1 MSAGVTS
8 TVHTALGWALVLSNG
23 AAGLWALGAIRWE
36 TLRHRS
42 LWWFLGTAWVLVFVQ
57 LTAGVI
63 LMRVAAV
70 EAPAFHVFYGACCAV
85 AVVFVYAYRQQL
97 EHRRYE
103 LFGLGALFIMGL
115 AIRAMFL
122 GS

>member
-1 MSAGVTS
+1 MSAEIWS
-8 TVHTALGWALVLSNG
+8 TVHTALGWTLVLSNG
-23 AAGLWALGAIRWE
+23 VAGLWALGAIRWNA
-36 TLRHRS
+36 LRHRS
-42 LWWFLGTAWVLVFVQ
+42 MWWFLGVAWVLVFVQ

-63 LMRVAAV
+63 LMRAAAV
-70 EAPAFHVFYGACCAV
+70 DAPAFHVFYGACCAAAV
-85 AVVFVYAYRQQL
+85 AFVYAYRLQL
-97 EHRRYE
+97 PHRRYE

>member
-1 MSAGVTS
+1 M
-8 TVHTALGWALVLSNG
+8 VLSNG
-23 AAGLWALGAIRWE
+23 AAGLWALAATRWRG
-36 TLRHRS
+36 LQHRS
-42 LWWFLGTAWVLVFVQ
+42 LWWLLGGAWVLVFIQ

-63 LMRVAAV
+63 LMRTADVA
-70 EAPAFHVFYGACCAV
+70 APAFHVFYGVCCAV
-85 AVVFVYAYRQQL
+85 AVAFVIGYRSQL

>member
-42 LWWFLGTAWVLVFVQ
+42 LWWFLGAAWVLVFVQ
-57 LTAGVI
+57 LIAGVV

>member
-1 MSAGVTS
+1 MDYQWWSSAHLV
-8 TVHTALGWALVLSNG
+8 LGWVVVSSNG
-23 AAGLWALGAIRWE
+23 LAGLWALGAKRWAA
-36 TLRHRS
+36 LRHRS
-42 LWWFLGTAWVLVFVQ
+42 LWWLVTAAWVGVFVQ

-63 LMRVAAV
+63 LMRVGDV
-70 EAPAFHVFYGACCAV
+70 EAPAFHVFYGVCCAA
-85 AVVFVYAYRQQL
+85 AVMFVFAYRQQL
-97 EHRRYE
+97 SHRRYE

>member
-1 MSAGVTS
+1 MSAEVWA
-8 TVHTALGWALVLSNG
+8 TVHTALGWTMVLSNG
-23 AAGLWALGAIRWE
+23 VAGLWALGARRWE

-42 LWWFLGTAWVLVFVQ
+42 LWWLLGGAWVLVFVQ
-57 LTAGVI
+57 LTAGVV
-63 LMRVAAV
+63 LMRAAAV
-70 EAPAFHVFYGACCAV
+70 DAPAFHVFYGVCCAV
-85 AVVFVYAYRQQL
+85 AVLFVYAYRQQL

>member
-1 MSAGVTS
+1 MSAEVWA
-8 TVHTALGWALVLSNG
+8 TVHTAIGWSMVLSNG
-23 AAGLWALGAIRWE
+23 VAGLWALGARRWAP
-36 TLRHRS
+36 LRQRS
-42 LWWFLGTAWVLVFVQ
+42 LWWFLGGAWVLVFVQ
-57 LTAGVI
+57 LTAGVV

-70 EAPAFHVFYGACCAV
+70 DAPAFHVFYGVCCAV
-85 AVVFVYAYRQQL
+85 AVLFAYAYRQQL

>member
-23 AAGLWALGAIRWE
+23 AAGLWALSAIRWE

-42 LWWFLGTAWVLVFVQ
+42 LWWFLGAAWVLVFVQ

>member
-1 MSAGVTS
+1 MSAQVWS
-8 TVHTALGWALVLSNG
+8 AVHTALGWALVLSNG
-23 AAGLWALGAIRWE
+23 VAGLWALGAIRWNA
-36 TLRHRS
+36 LRHHS
-42 LWWFLGTAWVLVFVQ
+42 LWWCLGAAWVLVFVQ

-63 LMRVAAV
+63 LMRVADV
-70 EAPAFHVFYGACCAV
+70 DAPAFHVFYGACCAV

>member
-1 MSAGVTS
+1 MNADVWS
-8 TVHTALGWALVLSNG
+8 TVHTALGWAMVLSNG
-23 AAGLWALGAIRWE
+23 AAGLWALGAIRWHA
-36 TLRHRS
+36 LRHRS
-42 LWWFLGTAWVLVFVQ
+42 LWWLLGGAWVLVFIQ
-57 LTAGVI
+57 LTAGVV

-70 EAPAFHVFYGACCAV
+70 DAPAFHVFYGVCCAV
-85 AVVFVYAYRQQL
+85 AVAFVIGYRQQL

>member
-1 MSAGVTS
+1 VSAEVAS
-8 TVHTALGWALVLSNG
+8 TVHTAIAWAMVLSNG
-23 AAGLWALGAIRWE
+23 AAGTWALGARRWGA
-36 TLRHRS
+36 LRHRS
-42 LWWFLGTAWVLVFVQ
+42 LWWFLGGAWVLVFAQ
-57 LTAGVI
+57 LTSGVI
-63 LMRVAAV
+63 LMRAASV
-70 EAPAFHVFYGACCAV
+70 DAPAFHVFYGVCCAV
-85 AVVFVYAYRQQL
+85 AVLFVYAYRQQL

>member
-1 MSAGVTS
+1 MSVEFWSTS
-8 TVHTALGWALVLSNG
+8 HTALGWALMLSNG
-23 AAGLWALGAIRWE
+23 AAGFWSLGAIRWHA
-36 TLRHRS
+36 LRHRS
-42 LWWFLGTAWVLVFVQ
+42 LWWFLGAAWVLVFVQ

-70 EAPAFHVFYGACCAV
+70 DAPAFHVFYGACCAV
-85 AVVFVYAYRQQL
+85 AVLFVYAYRQQL
-97 EHRRYE
+97 THRRYE

-122 GS
+122 GG

>member
-1 MSAGVTS
+1 MSASVAS

-23 AAGLWALGAIRWE
+23 AAGLWALGARRWE
-36 TLRHRS
+36 ALRHRS
-42 LWWFLGTAWVLVFVQ
+42 LWWFLGGAWALVFVQ
-57 LTAGVI
+57 LTAGVV
-63 LMRVAAV
+63 LMQAAAV
-70 EAPAFHVFYGACCAV
+70 DAPAFHVFYGACCAV
-85 AVVFVYAYRQQL
+85 AVLFVYAYRQQL
-97 EHRRYE
+97 EHRRFE

>member
-1 MSAGVTS
+1 MNAEAWS
-8 TVHTALGWALVLSNG
+8 TIHLALGWALVLSNG
-23 AAGLWALGAIRWE
+23 AAGLWALAAAKWQG
-36 TLRHRS
+36 LGHRS
-42 LWWFLGTAWVLVFVQ
+42 MWWLLGGAWVLVFVQ
-57 LTAGVI
+57 LTVGVI
-63 LMRVAAV
+63 LMRAAAV
-70 EAPAFHVFYGACCAV
+70 EAPAFHVFYGVCCAV
-85 AVVFVYAYRQQL
+85 AVAFVIGYRQQL

>member
-36 TLRHRS
+36 ALRHRS
-42 LWWFLGTAWVLVFVQ
+42 LWWFLGAAWALVFVQ